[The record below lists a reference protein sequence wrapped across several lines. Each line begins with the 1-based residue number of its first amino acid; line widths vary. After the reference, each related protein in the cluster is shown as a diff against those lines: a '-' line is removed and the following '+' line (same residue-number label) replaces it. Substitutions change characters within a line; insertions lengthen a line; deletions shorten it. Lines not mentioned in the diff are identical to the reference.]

1 VEDIVIIGAGHAAG
15 QAIASLRADGFK
27 GTIRLLGEEPYIP
40 YQRPPLSKKFLSGE
54 LDLERVLFK
63 PGAFY
68 EQAGVDVRLGTRVAS
83 LDPAGHVVRTEAGE
97 DIPYGKL
104 ILATGSRVRRLV
116 IPGSD
121 LGGIHYLRTIAD
133 VDAMRADFRPGA
145 RLVVVGGGYIGL
157 EVAAVAV
164 KLGLDV
170 TVLEAADRVLARV
183 TAPVVSAFYER
194 VHAEEGVRI
203 RTGLGVDGFAGTGR
217 VDKVLLVGGEEIPAD
232 VVVVGVGIVPN
243 AELALDAGL
252 HVEDGIV
259 VDAYC
264 RTSDPD
270 IVAIGDCTRHPNAI
284 YDRNLRLE
292 SVHNALEQA
301 KTASATLTGS
311 LKAYSQVP
319 WFWSDQYDLKLQ
331 IAGLSQGHDEAVVRG
346 DPDKGRSF
354 AVFYLRDGVLIAVDA
369 VNRPLEFL
377 TAKQLIANHARIAA
391 ERLADESIHMKQIAG

>member
-27 GTIRLLGEEPYIP
+27 GPIRLLGEEPHIP

-54 LDLERVLFK
+54 LDLDRVLFK
-63 PGAFY
+63 PAAFY
-68 EQAGVDVRLGTRVAS
+68 EQAGVDVRLGTRAVSIDRAS
-83 LDPAGHVVRTEAGE
+83 HVVTTESGE
-97 DIPYGKL
+97 TIPYAKL

-183 TAPVVSAFYER
+183 TAPAVSAFYER

-203 RTGLGVDGFAGTGR
+203 LTGLGVDGFAGTGR
-217 VDKVLLVGGEEIPAD
+217 VDKVLLVGGDEVPAD

-243 AELALDAGL
+243 VELALDAGL

-259 VDAYC
+259 VDEFC

-284 YDRNLRLE
+284 YDRSLRLE

-301 KTASATLTGS
+301 KTASATVTGS
-311 LKAYSQVP
+311 LKAYAQVP
-319 WFWSDQYDLKLQ
+319 WFWSDQFDLKLQ

-354 AVFYLRDGVLIAVDA
+354 AVFYLKDGVLIAVDA

-377 TAKQLIANHARIAA
+377 TAKQLIASHSRIAP
-391 ERLADESIHMKQIAG
+391 ERLADESINMKQVAG